1 MAKMHC
7 HSIACTRSFDAGLT
21 SAKGNRLE
29 CKAVNKN
36 QGNPLCSKIMLIF
49 DLTQVLYV
57 YAANSMTVMHVA
69 LLLVQLL

>member
-1 MAKMHC
+1 MHC
-7 HSIACTRSFDAGLT
+7 YSIAWNISFDTGVT

-29 CKAVNKN
+29 CFKWAVNKN
-36 QGNPLCSKIMLIF
+36 QANPLCSKIMLIF

-57 YAANSMTVMHVA
+57 YAANSMTVMYVA